1 MATIPIIALID
12 QTNQINFDYLSRI
25 AAAYQRQITEDFFP
39 EWGKDA
45 KIIAYHQESDIPT
58 DAWICYFMVELPGNS
73 AGLNGYHSYIFNE
86 NGAKKPVIY
95 VLYHT
100 DYERTASHEILETL
114 EDPFVDNLMLVKAT
128 DASRGSI
135 ELLVEVS
142 DPVQSS
148 EFGYKI
154 DEIPVSNFFYRSF
167 YDPFAQKGVKYDHL
181 GWLTK
186 PRQLLDG
193 GYISFKDA
201 AGVWWQAFNTG
212 NQITY
217 KKLLDKDSSLT
228 AREQIRAVQL
238 IGIIFLLIIIFIGFY
253 KLIKRKKHGKS

>member
-1 MATIPIIALID
+1 MATTPIIALLD
-12 QTNQINFDYLSRI
+12 QTNRINFDYLSRI
-25 AAAYQRQITEDFFP
+25 AAAYQRQITEDFKP

-45 KIIAYHQESDIPT
+45 KVIAYHQASEIPSG
-58 DAWICYFMVELPGNS
+58 AWICYFMTALPGNS
-73 AGLNGYHSYIFNE
+73 AGLNGYHTYLTDDA
-86 NGAKKPVIY
+86 GVRTPVIY
-95 VLYHT
+95 VLYH
-100 DYERTASHEILETL
+100 DDFERTGSHEILETL
-114 EDPFVDNLMLVKAT
+114 EDPYIDNLMLVKAT

-148 EFGYKI
+148 EFGYTI
-154 DEIPVSNFFYRSF
+154 DGIPVSNFFHRSF
-167 YDPFAQKGVKYDHL
+167 YNPFAQKGVKYDHL
-181 GWLTK
+181 GWLDK

-201 AGVWWQAFNTG
+201 YGVWWQAFNRG

-217 KKLLDKDSSLT
+217 KKLIDKDASLT
-228 AREQIRAVQL
+228 AREQVRSLQLVGIVFLIVLIL
-238 IGIIFLLIIIFIGFY
+238 IGLY